1 MTETQQ
7 ARQELL
13 VILAQ
18 ANATNNLP
26 MLCETTQLL
35 LTLCQP

>member
-1 MTETQQ
+1 MSEVQQ

-13 VILAQ
+13 VVLAQ

-26 MLCETTQLL
+26 LLRETTRLL

>member
-1 MTETQQ
+1 MSETQQ
-7 ARQELL
+7 ARAELL

-26 MLCETTQLL
+26 LLRETTQLL

>member
-1 MTETQQ
+1 MTENQQ

-26 MLCETTQLL
+26 LLRETTQLL
-35 LTLCQP
+35 LSLCQL